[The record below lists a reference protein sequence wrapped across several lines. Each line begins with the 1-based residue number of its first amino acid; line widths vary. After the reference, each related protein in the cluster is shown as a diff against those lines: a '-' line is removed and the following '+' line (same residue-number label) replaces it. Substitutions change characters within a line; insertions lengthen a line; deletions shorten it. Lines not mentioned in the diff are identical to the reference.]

1 MPKFSV
7 VIPVYNMAGYI
18 TKALSSVAK
27 QSYNDYE
34 IVVVNDGSTDKSAK
48 KIEAWLKKNP
58 KVQVTFINLEENTGL
73 GATRNRATQESKGEY
88 IAFLDADD
96 TWESNKLQRVEQEI
110 QGNAD
115 VDLFYHAV
123 RVFSKN
129 RERDRS
135 IREIES
141 YRDLLLNGNPII
153 PSATVMKTSVLKDL
167 NGFSIRKLFHGA
179 EDFDLWLRFLKA
191 GYKMKAIDEVLTR
204 YRAEGQGMTAKID
217 EHIKNNIQVV
227 EHHVYGIESTGE
239 ELQLIMD
246 KAIARKYYEAARFS
260 QKHGMHKKARKYYK
274 KSFTCEKPTLK
285 SMVLGFLNKLFL
297 RV

>member
-1 MPKFSV
+1 
-7 VIPVYNMAGYI
+7 MAGYI
-18 TKALSSVAK
+18 AKALSSVAN
-27 QSYNDYE
+27 QTFTDYE
-34 IVVVNDGSTDKSAK
+34 IIAVNDGSTDKSAK
-48 KIEAWLKKNP
+48 RIESWVKKNP
-58 KVQVTFINLEENTGL
+58 KVPITVINLEENTGL
-73 GATRNRATQESKGEY
+73 GATRNRAMEEAKGEY
-88 IAFLDADD
+88 VAFLDADD
-96 TWESNKLQRVEQEI
+96 MWQPGKLQRINEEI
-110 QGNAD
+110 EKAPD

-129 RERDRS
+129 KERDRS

-153 PSATVMKTSVLKDL
+153 PSATVIKTRVLKDL

-191 GYKMKAIDEVLTR
+191 GHKMKAVDEVLAR

-227 EHHVYGIESTGE
+227 EHHIYGIEGTGE
-239 ELQLIMD
+239 ELQLLMD

-260 QKHGMHKKARKYYK
+260 QKHGMHKKARKYYR
-274 KSFTCEKPTLK
+274 KSFTCEKPTVK
-285 SMVLGFLNKLFL
+285 SKVLRFLNKLFL